1 MLRDRRL
8 IEHAGRNLDVLALQC
23 VGDVVGGQAERL
35 HAIGIE
41 PHPHGVVACAEH
53 GDRADAVDAR
63 DRVGHFERGV
73 VGDEQRVARLVR
85 RVEVHDHH
93 QVGRRLLH
101 GDADIAHVG
110 GQARVGDGDAVLH
123 LHLGDV
129 QIGAELEADRDRKAT
144 VGGRVRRDIDH
155 ILDAVDLLFDRRD
168 HRRGHDLG
176 TGAGIL
182 PGDADQG
189 RRYLGI
195 LRDRQAQER
204 HRAQD
209 REDDR
214 NHRRKDRPIDE
225 EVRDAHFS
233 PPPLWGRV
241 GRGVGRSVA
250 RVDECSRLRM
260 CATSRPPPLPLPT
273 RERGTHSRRF
283 ESMSAPSHQFR
294 PHSALVCAPSF
305 FASFGD
311 DDAGGAACSCTVTF
325 MPGRARIRPLTTT
338 RSEAATPSLITR
350 MPSSS

>member
-8 IEHAGRNLDVLALQC
+8 IEHAGRNLDVLALQR

-73 VGDEQRVARLVR
+73 VGDEQRVTRLVR

-129 QIGAELEADRDRKAT
+129 QIGAELKADRDRKAT

-189 RRYLGI
+189 RRDLGI

-214 NHRRKDRPIDE
+214 NHRGKDRPIDE
-225 EVRDAHFS
+225 EVRDAH
-233 PPPLWGRV
+233 
-241 GRGVGRSVA
+241 
-250 RVDECSRLRM
+250 LRPAHIDR
-260 CATSRPPPLPLPT
+260 CII
-273 RERGTHSRRF
+273 
-283 ESMSAPSHQFR
+283 
-294 PHSALVCAPSF
+294 ALIPAK
-305 FASFGD
+305 
-311 DDAGGAACSCTVTF
+311 
-325 MPGRARIRPLTTT
+325 ARIQQLGPRFRGDERMMGPCSVHASLRLGLCAVFSWLPSATTT
-338 RSEAATPSLITR
+338 LTARPVPAP
-350 MPSSS
+350 